1 LTQWGNLH
9 EDVGEGG
16 VEFGHWSR
24 ASPCNGPMTWHIH
37 TVVLIL
43 WCAQPIS
50 QSVVG
55 FILWRRKLQQQY
67 PAFFLF
73 LVVQVAVFAAIFPL
87 WFAGNHKM
95 YFGMFWLGEAANAV
109 LGFKVIH
116 EIFLDVFRPYHTLKD
131 LGTLLFKWAGVV
143 MLLVS
148 VVVAFSN
155 SLDQSPLVHAL
166 TTLQRS
172 VRIVQ
177 LGLILFLVLFS
188 RFLGV
193 SKKQISFGIAL
204 GFGLFAGVDLMMYAL
219 NSGGFVK
226 QSIFNLVDMSAY
238 NLAIF
243 IWLAYSFSRK
253 AVRAPSVNHLQTQR
267 WEQSLADLQHP
278 VTSDSL
284 IPMFEGM
291 VERAFSRSSSLEST
305 DDSIP
310 LNQSLNRARANSAA
324 AGSKI
329 RP

>member
-1 LTQWGNLH
+1 MRMWG
-9 EDVGEGG
+9 
-16 VEFGHWSR
+16 R
-24 ASPCNGPMTWHIH
+24 AASNSDIGRVLPPCNGPMTWHIH

-55 FILWRRKLQQQY
+55 FILWRRKLHQQY
-67 PAFFLF
+67 PVFFLF

-219 NSGGFVK
+219 NSGGFVR